1 MKKWHLEEVLHL
13 VSSKKLVLPDP
24 GQTTAYRP
32 LSVSEYRKEPIAL
45 RWCRR
50 VAAFFIRRF

>member
-13 VSSKKLVLPDP
+13 VSSKKLVLPDL

-32 LSVSEYRKEPIAL
+32 LSIPEIRKEPLVI
-45 RWCRR
+45 RCCRK
-50 VAAFFIRRF
+50 VVVFFIRRF

>member
-1 MKKWHLEEVLHL
+1 MKKWHLEAVLHL
-13 VSSKKLVLPDP
+13 VPSKKLVLPDL

-32 LSVSEYRKEPIAL
+32 LSIPKFRKEPTVL
-45 RWCRR
+45 RCCRK